1 MTIISGT
8 SGDDFL
14 DGGVASDEIS
24 GLAGN
29 DTILGNDGNDTLNG
43 GNGNDFLAGGDG
55 DDFLAGGDGDDMINP
70 GQGEDHI
77 EIGLGD
83 DVIVLDE
90 RVNGE
95 GFLSIQAHSG
105 AQGMFALIDGDANFG
120 GFSVHNGPSE
130 SEGGAE
136 IMFLNNA
143 LQLDYSKAEGG
154 MAIYGTDYAD
164 EFLIDAGETGWIMIA
179 PGEGEDIIHI
189 EGESGT
195 VRLDYADQTGGIFAN
210 LRFGLV
216 IDGSEG
222 FTRDRII
229 GNGHVR
235 ELRATD
241 FDDDIFG
248 SNEDERFILRAG
260 DDFLDAR
267 GGNDTIRYDRSGVT
281 DGVTVDLS
289 QKTATGMWDGDS
301 FTHTL
306 KHVENVRG
314 SQTGD
319 DVIKGSGAA
328 NRLDGNGGKDV
339 LTGRNGNDTLYG
351 GKGNDT
357 LNGGN
362 GDDFMVGGGGLDK
375 FIFKDG
381 NGSDIV
387 DDFGD
392 GNDKVS
398 LKGVSDI
405 TDFADLQINH
415 LSEVSDANGTHSMIS
430 YGADDTIVLAFIT
443 NAELDASDFIF

>member
-1 MTIISGT
+1 MTIIPGT

-14 DGGVASDEIS
+14 DGGVDSDEIS

-43 GNGNDFLAGGDG
+43 GNGNDFLAGGAG
-55 DDFLAGGDGDDMINP
+55 DDTIRPGSGD
-70 GQGEDHI
+70 DHI
-77 EIGLGD
+77 EVGMGD
-83 DVIVLDE
+83 DLILLDDK
-90 RVNGE
+90 VNGE
-95 GFLSIQAHSG
+95 GFLSIQAHGG
-105 AQGMFALIDGDANFG
+105 ALGIFAMIDGDANFG
-120 GFSVHNGPSE
+120 EIVINNGPLDPE
-130 SEGGAE
+130 SLASLEG
-136 IMFLNNA
+136 LNNA
-143 LQLDYSKAEGG
+143 LQLDYSKPEGG
-154 MAIYGTDYAD
+154 MAIIGTDYGD
-164 EFLIDAGETGWIMIA
+164 EFLIDAGETGWIMVR

-189 EGESGT
+189 EGQSGT
-195 VRLDYADQTGGIFAN
+195 VRLDYSDQVDSIFAN
-210 LRFGLV
+210 LRFGIV
-216 IDGSEG
+216 VDGSDG
-222 FTRDRII
+222 FVRDRII
-229 GNGHVR
+229 GNGHVQ

-351 GKGNDT
+351 GKGNDA
-357 LNGGN
+357 LNGG
-362 GDDFMVGGGGLDK
+362 GDDDLLFGGGGLDK

-381 NGSDIV
+381 SGV
-387 DDFGD
+387 DVIGDFGD
-392 GNDKVS
+392 GNDKVH
-398 LKGVSDI
+398 LKGVTDI
-405 TDFADLQINH
+405 VDFSDLQTNH
-415 LSEVSDANGTHSMIS
+415 LSEVTDAEGTHSVIS
-430 YGADDTIVLAFIT
+430 YGADDTITLLNVI
-443 NAELDASDFIF
+443 NADLSDSDFIF